1 MKIRNGFVSNSS
13 SSSFILKIP
22 KDSFEDWEK
31 SLSKVEKELL
41 DEVGGRSTQI
51 ILGIECVEISR
62 AMGHSEGMFDY
73 IDVEGDEC
81 LCEIWEEMMEKLP
94 EKATYIYI

>member
-1 MKIRNGFVSNSS
+1 M
-13 SSSFILKIP
+13 IP
-22 KDSFEDWEK
+22 KDSFEEWEK

-41 DEVGGRSTQI
+41 NEVGERSTRI

-62 AMGHSEGMFDY
+62 ALGYGGMFDYVDY

-81 LCEIWEEMMEKLP
+81 LGEIWEEMMEKLP